1 MSDIIASLKVNVRRY
16 YYLQTTSNYEK
27 SGSTYSPKRRFW
39 LFTFE
44 ATSNEGQLSA
54 YLWIVPVYT
63 SLLRLESFSSKQCY
77 IWTTPSGLQRRLN
90 ALDLICSLPIIRHQS
105 MYKTKAM
112 SFYYQSRNNNRSFP
126 SIATNIEVTTT
137 IVTAVLIWRQR
148 CNYLHS
154 NPRHICPIRQPLCH
168 R

>member
-1 MSDIIASLKVNVRRY
+1 MPTVDSFLRTSHRQQLSWALHCRIQDRFCQQYRSIAREYSSRGAYSDFLLPQGRLFMSDIIASLKVNVRRY

-90 ALDLICSLPIIRHQS
+90 ALDLICSLPIIRH
-105 MYKTKAM
+105 
-112 SFYYQSRNNNRSFP
+112 
-126 SIATNIEVTTT
+126 
-137 IVTAVLIWRQR
+137 
-148 CNYLHS
+148 
-154 NPRHICPIRQPLCH
+154 
-168 R
+168 